1 MGQCTLSQ
9 IIIGIS
15 VKVPKKDGA
24 DAAMNVWLCAV
35 MYLVY
40 WQLLLQHCRPFSAF
54 NRRHCTLYK
63 NKIIIIIICFKNS
76 SAGDSNQGIL
86 YFKSCKISL
95 YDLQDS
101 KPNPYRGSFSAE
113 PLIVP
118 ELSGRM
124 KRRDKG

>member
-1 MGQCTLSQ
+1 MHEIFHAVLVSVFPAKFRVYTYSISENRLPLGQ
-9 IIIGIS
+9 
-15 VKVPKKDGA
+15 
-24 DAAMNVWLCAV
+24 
-35 MYLVY
+35 
-40 WQLLLQHCRPFSAF
+40 
-54 NRRHCTLYK
+54 CTLYK